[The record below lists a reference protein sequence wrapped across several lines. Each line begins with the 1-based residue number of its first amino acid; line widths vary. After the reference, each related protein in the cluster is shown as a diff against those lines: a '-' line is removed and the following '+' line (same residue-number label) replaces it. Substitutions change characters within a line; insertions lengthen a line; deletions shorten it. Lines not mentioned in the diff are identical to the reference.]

1 MYIDVTDETT
11 FPVTLKEA
19 VYKFLATLD
28 DNTSNTIRG
37 CDLESNSSVDCI
49 VDKYLT
55 ESSAPSLYN
64 NVTSILE
71 QCSLIC
77 YHATRVIRVQDIN
90 WAYV

>member
-1 MYIDVTDETT
+1 MLIDVTDETT
-11 FPVTLKEA
+11 FPVALKKA
-19 VYKFLATLD
+19 VYEFLDTLD
-28 DNTSNTIRG
+28 DNTSKEIREHV
-37 CDLESNSSVDCI
+37 LESNSDVDCMAGEYI
-49 VDKYLT
+49 TK
-55 ESSAPSLYN
+55 SRAPSLYK